1 MGQTGWLIAV
11 TKSLRLI
18 GALAVMTVAPTLAW
32 AENEAHPMRFE
43 HLTLADGLSQSN
55 VLSVLQDSDGLM
67 WFATEN
73 GLNRFDGYEFLQY
86 RRERGNPNALQNDF
100 IFDIAEDADGNLWLA
115 TNDGG
120 IARLNR
126 NTGNVTTWR
135 HDPAAEGGLGTNTI
149 RRLLI
154 DESGLIWIGTRGAGL
169 EQFNPETNT
178 FANVDLGVDGAEL
191 SGTIFA
197 LHLDGAGR
205 LWIGGDHGLTM
216 LNRETGETVSYVP
229 VAGDANALPTFSVRS
244 VTADSEGRI
253 WAGTFGGGLSRL
265 DLETGHFDTFVH
277 DPEVSA
283 SLAGNRVSSV
293 FEDSAGRLWVGT
305 TAGLNLVDKDTGQ
318 ATRYQSDPA
327 NPHNLRD
334 NNITAIFQDRSGL
347 MWFGTQWQ
355 GASNWN
361 PATWE
366 YGYEEA
372 TAASTS
378 GIDKPNVMAI
388 VTDGADTI
396 WLGTFG
402 DGLNAV
408 NRSTGEVTRYRNDPD
423 SEFQINDN
431 RIMSLMRDSAGR
443 LWVGTMRNGI
453 TRFDPAS
460 DERVVFQHDAN
471 DTNTLGANGIM
482 TMYEA
487 SNGDVWVGT
496 FGGGIAIHD
505 SETGTFTRLTANSDV
520 PGSLSGNRVTSFAE
534 DPSGRMWVG
543 TEAAGLN
550 LYDSASGEF
559 HQFRHD
565 PSDAETLAADTIY
578 SIAVDADGAVW
589 VGTHGGGVDRVVG
602 SAEEPE
608 SISFANLSQRDGLT
622 NDVVY
627 GLQFDTAGH
636 LWMSTN
642 FGISRLDPAN
652 GEIRN
657 LHVRDGLQ
665 SEEFNFGAHHR
676 SESGELFFGGHNGYN
691 AFDPA
696 AINSSSVIPLIA
708 LTGFFGAGDNERS
721 DIPTEGPEETIEV
734 SWRDDVIAFE
744 FAVTDYAAVDQN
756 RFMYKLEGF
765 DNEWRDLGNRNRIT
779 YTDLDD
785 GSYLLRVRASNAAGV
800 WNETG
805 IAVPLRVKAAPW
817 DTWWAYLG
825 YLALIA
831 HVVAGFWLRQRN
843 KLRREEE
850 YSARLEQEVS
860 SRTER
865 LLDKNRQ
872 LRELNEALQE
882 SSLSDPLTGLRNRRF
897 VFEEISKDLDVIQRR
912 ISDKRDDTQDVSE
925 LVFMMIDLDNFKP
938 INDTYGHAAGDQ
950 LLLELRDVLLGICR
964 RSDFVIRWGGDEFV
978 VVAKQ
983 TQADEA
989 KALAERIRA
998 SVAAHN
1004 FYLNDGQLVRT
1015 TCSIGFVSYPLFRS
1029 QSDDSSLDQ
1038 IICIADGLMYEAKKH
1053 RDAWVG
1059 MLSPTEATAS
1069 FDCDTAAIEATSV
1082 LFQARRAGSLTR
1094 FSSDTDESI
1103 KPLRAS
1109 AGL

>member
-1 MGQTGWLIAV
+1 MLD
-11 TKSLRLI
+11 R
-18 GALAVMTVAPTLAW
+18 
-32 AENEAHPMRFE
+32 
-43 HLTLADGLSQSN
+43 
-55 VLSVLQDSDGLM
+55 DS
-67 WFATEN
+67 
-73 GLNRFDGYEFLQY
+73 
-86 RRERGNPNALQNDF
+86 
-100 IFDIAEDADGNLWLA
+100 
-115 TNDGG
+115 
-120 IARLNR
+120 
-126 NTGNVTTWR
+126 
-135 HDPAAEGGLGTNTI
+135 
-149 RRLLI
+149 
-154 DESGLIWIGTRGAGL
+154 
-169 EQFNPETNT
+169 
-178 FANVDLGVDGAEL
+178 
-191 SGTIFA
+191 
-197 LHLDGAGR
+197 
-205 LWIGGDHGLTM
+205 
-216 LNRETGETVSYVP
+216 GETVNYAP
-229 VAGDANALPTFSVRS
+229 DTGDAGALPTYSVRS
-244 VTADSEGRI
+244 VVTDSEGRL
-253 WAGTFGGGLSRL
+253 WVGTFGGGLSRL
-265 DLETGHFDTFVH
+265 DAETGRFDTFVH
-277 DPEVSA
+277 NPDAPE
-283 SLAGNRVSSV
+283 SLASNRVSSI
-293 FEDSAGRLWVGT
+293 FEDNAGRLWVGT
-305 TAGLNLVDKDTGQ
+305 SAGLNLVDKDTGT
-318 ATRYQSDPA
+318 ATRYQSDSA
-327 NPHNLRD
+327 NPNNLRD
-334 NNITAIFQDRSGL
+334 NNITTIFQDRSGL
-347 MWFGTQWQ
+347 MWFGTKWQ

-361 PATWE
+361 PSTWE

-378 GIDKPNVMAI
+378 GVDKPNVMAI
-388 VTDGADTI
+388 VSDGADTL

-408 NRSTGEVTRYRNDPD
+408 DRNTGEVTRYRNDPA

-443 LWVGTMRNGI
+443 IWVGTMRNGI
-453 TRFDPAS
+453 TRIDPSS
-460 DERVVFQHDAN
+460 DERVVFQHDAS
-471 DTNTLGANGIM
+471 DESTLGANGIM
-482 TMYEA
+482 AMYEA

-505 SETGTFTRLTANSDV
+505 AETGSFTRLAANPDV
-520 PGSLSGNRVTSFAE
+520 PASLSSNRVTSFAE
-534 DPSGRMWVG
+534 DSTGRMWVG
-543 TEAAGLN
+543 TEAGGLN
-550 LYDSASGEF
+550 LYNPENGEF

-565 PSDAETLAADTIY
+565 PADIETLAADTVY
-578 SIAVDADGAVW
+578 SIAIDADGGVW

-602 SAEEPE
+602 SADEPE
-608 SISFANLSQRDGLT
+608 SIRFANLSQRDGLT
-622 NDVVY
+622 NDVIY
-627 GLQFDTAGH
+627 GLQFDNAGQ

-642 FGISRLDPAN
+642 FGISRLEPSS

-696 AINSSSVIPLIA
+696 TVDSNAIIPLIA
-708 LTGFFGAGDNERS
+708 LTGFFGAGDKERS

-734 SWRDDVIAFE
+734 TWRDDVIAFE

-756 RFMYKLEGF
+756 QFMYKLEGF
-765 DNEWRDLGNRNRIT
+765 DDDWRDLGNRNRIT

-800 WNETG
+800 WNDTG
-805 IAVPLRVKAAPW
+805 IAVPLRVTAAPW
-817 DTWWAYLG
+817 DTWWAYIG
-825 YLALIA
+825 YIALLAHII
-831 HVVAGFWLRQRN
+831 AGFWLRQRS

-850 YSARLEQEVS
+850 YSARLELEVN

-912 ISDKRDDTQDVSE
+912 ITDKREDAQDVSE

-983 TQADEA
+983 TQAEEA
-989 KALAERIRA
+989 KALAERVRA

-1029 QSDDSSLDQ
+1029 Q
-1038 IICIADGLMYEAKKH
+1038 
-1053 RDAWVG
+1053 
-1059 MLSPTEATAS
+1059 
-1069 FDCDTAAIEATSV
+1069 
-1082 LFQARRAGSLTR
+1082 
-1094 FSSDTDESI
+1094 TDESS
-1103 KPLRAS
+1103 PRPDHLHR
-1109 AGL
+1109 